1 MANTVNASDFNALS
15 PTADINTVVGIVNAA
30 AGGATAVRP
39 DLFYSKQLLETIR
52 LGADQYPYY
61 RLAEPS
67 PIPDKSR
74 KLQLRRWTPLQAHT
88 VPLAEGIPPTSDKG
102 SVETYEIET
111 YSYGRYMEFSDRVD
125 LDLIDPIIAN
135 YTKEYSI
142 VAVETLDL
150 LARDALLSIA
160 NEFYAGQAAN
170 FEGLKLGKDPATGV
184 EYSKPTMADL
194 RLIVLALKKQLVKPR
209 LNGKFQVICSPE
221 FTYDMISDEY
231 VQKYMRYNN
240 TTATMY
246 ENGSLVSMF
255 DMEFYESMA
264 TLNSGEFYDG
274 DEKALRL
281 YRQIADGTFEYLTIH
296 ENDVFIDGAGK
307 ETPATTTASGWV
319 NDKRTGEAASYIPN
333 QLIWDIAEL
342 NRLIAVYG
350 SGSTIAFTI
359 KCNDGTMTAYNP
371 DILAVDPTPFSELK
385 AQHTLIVGKDAL
397 IRTGMSGQDNAKM
410 YVKAKG
416 SSGVLDPIDQRQS
429 IGFKINSVGFGS
441 ARNEAVV
448 DYINI
453 PTTLNLTW
461 DVDDYTGGQALF
473 ANGGS
478 PEYTGSDLVDRPA
491 GFDSLAGN

>member
-15 PTADINTVVGIVNAA
+15 QTADINTVVGIVNAA
-30 AGGATAVRP
+30 AGGATAIRP

-88 VPLAEGIPPTSDKG
+88 VPLVEGIPPMSDKG

-170 FEGLKLGKDPATGV
+170 FEGLKLGKDPVTGA

-194 RLIVLALKKQLVKPR
+194 RLIVLSLKKQLVKPR

-221 FTYDMISDEY
+221 FTYDMISDDY

-274 DEKALRL
+274 DEKAIRL
-281 YRQIADGTFEYLTIH
+281 FRQLNDGTFEYLTLH
-296 ENDVFIDGAGK
+296 EGDTFSIGGSSGHAVAN
-307 ETPATTTASGWV
+307 TASGWV
-319 NDKRTGEAASYIPN
+319 ADKRTGEDASYIPN
-333 QLIWDIAEL
+333 QLIWDLAKFNEGVSAEG
-342 NRLIAVYG
+342 NNV
-350 SGSTIAFTI
+350 SI
-359 KCNDGTMTAYNP
+359 KRADGTTTT
-371 DILAVDPTPFSELK
+371 LAALGISKDTSAFNELK
-385 AQHTLIVGKDAL
+385 VQHTLIVGKDAL

-448 DYINI
+448 DYLNI

-478 PEYTGSDLVDRPA
+478 PEYTGSDLVTRPA
-491 GFDSLAGN
+491 GYDSLAGN